1 VHSQEQ
7 RLFGSSR
14 PSFCRHRFEILTND
28 HLLWVIGVGIKVVAT
43 ADLTVGSSA
52 TILTNDG
59 LELADAVL
67 TRQLNNNKPPFV
79 ILFAVLL
86 LSSTHFIII
95 IIIIAMLANST
106 ALVSFRQLVDIL
118 LVVATERGGSTK

>member
-1 VHSQEQ
+1 
-7 RLFGSSR
+7 
-14 PSFCRHRFEILTND
+14 
-28 HLLWVIGVGIKVVAT
+28 LLWVIGVGIKVVAT

-95 IIIIAMLANST
+95 IIIAMLANST